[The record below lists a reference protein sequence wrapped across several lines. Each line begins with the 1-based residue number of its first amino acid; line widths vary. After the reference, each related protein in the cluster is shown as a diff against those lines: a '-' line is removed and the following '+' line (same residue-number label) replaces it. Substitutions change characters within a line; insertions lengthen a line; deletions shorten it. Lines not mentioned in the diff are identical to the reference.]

1 MPRFPALSPAN
12 PAGSTAAPG
21 SRITARAIA
30 YWATTALVAAEM
42 AVGGVW
48 DVLRTPQA
56 REATERLGYPEYFLG
71 ILGVW
76 KLLGAVAL
84 LAPGFPR
91 LKEWA
96 YAGAVF
102 HYTGAVAS
110 LLAAREADPGT
121 LAYLILLT
129 GLTAASWALR
139 PPARRDLAPS
149 RTGPWIG
156 PSR

>member
-1 MPRFPALSPAN
+1 MARFPALSPADL
-12 PAGSTAAPG
+12 ASSAAL
-21 SRITARAIA
+21 SRSRTVA

-42 AVGGVW
+42 VLGGVW
-48 DVLRTPQA
+48 DVLRTPQV
-56 REATERLGYPEYFLG
+56 RGVIDRLGYPTYFLV

-84 LAPGFPR
+84 LAPRRPR

-102 HYTGAVAS
+102 NYTGAAAS
-110 LLAAREADPGT
+110 NLAAGQADAGT
-121 LAYLILLT
+121 LVFLIALT

-139 PPARRDLAPS
+139 PPARRDLASPA
-149 RTGPWIG
+149 RGRAGWMVEGGRP
-156 PSR
+156 